1 MNRHRGTVHGD
12 FGRSAT
18 GRVGSGAGKGMG
30 RSRALHIPQFGAFD
44 FFAAVTLNFLAGDRV
59 VDDHRVV
66 VAADIDSL
74 AIGYLDIALAN
85 KLLGAMAWQAVV
97 VQVGITEAIPG
108 RRVPGGGTD
117 AETDAD
123 GAVPIHPGEAD
134 TGIPTAFRRQGSP
147 TAVGRGT
154 APSDPGRR
162 PVIARIPHPTEA
174 RVLVPAA
181 VMIRCPTPR
190 VGRVPV
196 PTGIGPQPRSTVAIG
211 LPARVGHG
219 DRRTP
224 APAIAGDIHPAA
236 VR

>member
-12 FGRSAT
+12 FGRSAS
-18 GRVGSGAGKGMG
+18 GRVGPGAGKGLG
-30 RSRALHIPQFGAFD
+30 GSRAVHVPHFGAFD
-44 FFAAVTLNFLAGDRV
+44 FFATVTLNFFAGDPV

-85 KLLGAMAWQAVV
+85 KLLGALAWQAVV

-108 RRVPGGGTD
+108 RRVPGAGTD
-117 AETDAD
+117 AEPDAD

-134 TGIPTAFRRQGSP
+134 AGIPTAFRRQGGP

-154 APSDPGRR
+154 APGDPGRR
-162 PVIARIPHPTEA
+162 PVIARIPHPTES

-181 VMIRCPTPR
+181 VMIGCPAPR
-190 VGRVPV
+190 VG
-196 PTGIGPQPRSTVAIG
+196 
-211 LPARVGHG
+211 
-219 DRRTP
+219 
-224 APAIAGDIHPAA
+224 
-236 VR
+236 

>member
-196 PTGIGPQPRSTVAIG
+196 PTGIGPQPRSAVAIG